1 MFCVPRFPDDEFDR
15 FWEPFGEN
23 NPTISTN
30 RNVSVSGFWNLP
42 PSKIFETELTT
53 GQSQT
58 LDLNWPPLSLPNS
71 TYYIAFYFADN
82 SNSSSG
88 SSRVFNV
95 GINGITY
102 YPNLNVTPAGLVVFA
117 TQWPLAGTIKVTLT
131 PAVES
136 KSGPS
141 INGGEV
147 FEVLVLGGR
156 TLTRDG
162 RLLLINT
169 LYYL

>member
-1 MFCVPRFPDDEFDR
+1 M
-15 FWEPFGEN
+15 
-23 NPTISTN
+23 
-30 RNVSVSGFWNLP
+30 
-42 PSKIFETELTT
+42 
-53 GQSQT
+53 
-58 LDLNWPPLSLPNS
+58 
-71 TYYIAFYFADN
+71 
-82 SNSSSG
+82 
-88 SSRVFNV
+88 FNV

-102 YPNLNVTPAGLVVFA
+102 YSNLNVTPAGLVVFA
-117 TQWPLAGTIKVTLT
+117 TQWPLAGTTKITLT
-131 PAVES
+131 PAVGS

-147 FEVLVLGGR
+147 FQALVLGGR